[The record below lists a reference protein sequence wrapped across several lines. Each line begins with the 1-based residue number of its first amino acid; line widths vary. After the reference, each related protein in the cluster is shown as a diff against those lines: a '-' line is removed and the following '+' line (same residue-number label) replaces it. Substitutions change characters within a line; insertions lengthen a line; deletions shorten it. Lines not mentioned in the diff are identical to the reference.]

1 MGKESEKESTC
12 QCRRHGRCG
21 FNPWIGK
28 IPRSR
33 KWQTTPV
40 SLPGGSPRTGES
52 GWLEP
57 MGSQRVGHGWA
68 DMHAYII
75 TDSLC
80 HTPELTQR
88 CKSAVFQHKFLPDHR
103 WLPLHAYWNGWPSPV
118 PTSLV
123 IVGDDV
129 RPELS
134 EGLFFPFSGLWD
146 SSLPRDWTWAMA
158 VKALSP
164 NQWTAR
170 KFPQKHLL
178 GMQSWIITL
187 ENSSVIS
194 YKVKNTYFTTQEPL
208 LGVYPK
214 EMKRF
219 THAKTC
225 LQMFIVALFI
235 TTTNWKQSRCLSTGE
250 GMKRN
255 VVNPYTGILL
265 GKK

>member
-1 MGKESEKESTC
+1 M
-12 QCRRHGRCG
+12 
-21 FNPWIGK
+21 PIGMADH
-28 IPRSR
+28 PQSPLV
-33 KWQTTPV
+33 W
-40 SLPGGSPRTGES
+40 SLLVMMLDQS
-52 GWLEP
+52 
-57 MGSQRVGHGWA
+57 SQKV
-68 DMHAYII
+68 
-75 TDSLC
+75 C
-80 HTPELTQR
+80 
-88 CKSAVFQHKFLPDHR
+88 
-103 WLPLHAYWNGWPSPV
+103 
-118 PTSLV
+118 
-123 IVGDDV
+123 
-129 RPELS
+129 
-134 EGLFFPFSGLWD
+134 FFPFSGLSD

-178 GMQSWIITL
+178 GMQSGIITL
-187 ENSSVIS
+187 QNSSVVS

-219 THAKTC
+219 THEKTC

-235 TTTNWKQSRCLSTGE
+235 TTTNWKQSHCLSTGE

-265 GKK
+265 SKKQEETAIQTQTWMHLKCMMMFERSQTQKVTYGRIASLWHSKEGKPIGMANSTVVSRS